1 MTTYAVT
8 GATGGLGHRAVEEL
22 LDRGVPAGDVVAVVR
37 RPEAAADLA
46 DRGVQVRHGDYSQ
59 PGTLPAALAG
69 VDRLLLVS
77 GSEPGQRVAQ
87 HTAVVEAAATAGVQR
102 IVYTSI
108 AHADTSTNPLA
119 PEHRDTEQV
128 LLASGIPVT
137 VLRNSWYAEN
147 YTSRIDEYLATG
159 EIVGAAADGRVSIA
173 PRDDYAVAAAAALLA
188 DDDGAVVRELGGPGV
203 TLADVAAAVTEV
215 TGTPVRY
222 RDLPADE
229 YAAALQGVGLDAGT
243 AGFVAGIDTSI
254 ARGELDT
261 GDGDLAALLG
271 RPVTPLADALRAARG

>member
-8 GATGGLGHRAVEEL
+8 GATGGLGRRAVREL
-22 LDRGVPAGDVVAVVR
+22 LDRGVPASDVVAVVR
-37 RPEAAADLA
+37 RPDAAADLA
-46 DRGVQVRHGDYSQ
+46 ARGVQVRLGDYSR
-59 PGTLPAALAG
+59 PDTLPAALAG

-87 HTAVVEAAATAGVQR
+87 HESVIDAAVAGGVQR

-119 PEHRDTEQV
+119 PEHRETEEV
-128 LLASGIPVT
+128 LRGSGVPAT
-137 VLRNSWYAEN
+137 VLRNSWYAEG

-159 EIVGAAADGRVSIA
+159 EIVGAAGDGRVSVA
-173 PRDDYAVAAAAALLA
+173 PRDDFAVAAAAALLA
-188 DDDGAVVRELGGPGV
+188 DEEGTVVRELGGPGV
-203 TLADVAAAVTEV
+203 TLADLAAAVTEV
-215 TGTPVRY
+215 TGTTVRY
-222 RDLPADE
+222 RDLPAE
-229 YAAALQGVGLDAGT
+229 ELVATLQGVGLDAVT

-261 GDGDLAALLG
+261 GDADLAALLG
-271 RPVTPLADALRAARG
+271 RPVTPLADAVRAARG

>member
-8 GATGGLGHRAVEEL
+8 GATGHLGRRAVQEL
-22 LDRGVPAGDVVAVVR
+22 LDRGVPAGDVVAVAR

-46 DRGVQVRHGDYSQ
+46 GRGVQVRHGDYSQ

-87 HTAVVEAAATAGVQR
+87 HGAVIDAAAAAGVQR

-119 PEHRDTEQV
+119 PEHRETEAV
-128 LLASGIPVT
+128 LARSGVPAT

-147 YTSRIDEYLATG
+147 YAAQVEQYLATG
-159 EIVGAAADGRVSIA
+159 EVLGAAGDGRVSIA
-173 PRDDYAVAAAAALLA
+173 AREDFAVAAAAALLA
-188 DDDGAVVRELGGPGV
+188 DGDGGVHEVGGPGV
-203 TLADVAAAVTEV
+203 TLADLAAAVTEV
-215 TGTPVRY
+215 TGTPVAY
-222 RDLPADE
+222 RDLPVDE
-229 YAAALQGVGLDAGT
+229 YAAALRSAGLDEGT
-243 AGFVAGIDTSI
+243 AGFVAGIDASI
-254 ARGELDT
+254 ARGDLDT
-261 GDGDLAALLG
+261 GDADLTALLG
-271 RPVTPLADALRAARG
+271 RPATPLADALRAARA